1 MKLRDIILD
10 FSFKRQKWIEMFAV
24 FFIFLGVSFKFTS
37 NGTKWIWS
45 SYPYIAV
52 LIAGFS
58 LILIIIWLR
67 TEKRKIQNLINSI
80 QNNSDKSKKIDL
92 LTKRQKQVFE
102 LILQNKSNKQI
113 SQELFIELSTL
124 KTHINKIYKT
134 LEIKNRKE
142 VRKYK

>member
-134 LEIKNRKE
+134 LDIKNRKE